1 MANIDLKIETLIA
14 EMRNITKLMTTSETT
29 DKDIEKATSQI
40 LKAYPLLSEAD
51 LIKEERRLSTDIL
64 YKNNLASISSV
75 HKASNCKFN
84 SNPKEPFCKRL
95 IIKSIWFFSTI

>member
-14 EMRNITKLMTTSETT
+14 EMRNITKLMTSSEMT

-64 YKNNLASISSV
+64 YKNNLVSIFSV
-75 HKASNCKFN
+75 HKA
-84 SNPKEPFCKRL
+84 
-95 IIKSIWFFSTI
+95 